1 MGLQKSIGFTLLI
14 TTLTHNSEILFS
26 DIVY

>member
-1 MGLQKSIGFTLLI
+1 MGLQKSIGFTLQI

-26 DIVY
+26 DSVY